1 MTKPDR
7 LSLDDLPETLN
18 VREAAEA
25 IRSNPETIRRA
36 IRKGHLAAI
45 APRGVTNPKAF
56 GSTGYRIHKAELER
70 WYFNLAKEAQS

>member
-1 MTKPDR
+1 MTQPER
-7 LSLDDLPETLN
+7 LNLDDLPDTLS

-36 IRKGHLAAI
+36 IRKGTLAAI

-56 GSTGYRIHKAELER
+56 GTSGYRIHKAELER
-70 WYFNLAKEAQS
+70 WYFNLQEAQ